1 MSSIIVRNGELGMIV
16 KDHVD
21 SKKKRFLPC
30 GHGAYSMS
38 NLEEISEENDDI
50 RWATPD
56 EKMDFIKRE
65 YHNKDRIINTYEVG
79 DYQIIEYTIYNPH
92 GKLLYHPYIDYSD
105 IHRIYNSLDAA
116 LLGIMAYKYE
126 GCNYHIDEYMCKLLD
141 IKW

>member
-16 KDHVD
+16 EDVD

-30 GHGAYSMS
+30 GYGTYNMS

-65 YHNKDRIINTYEVG
+65 YHNKNRIINT
-79 DYQIIEYTIYNPH
+79 
-92 GKLLYHPYIDYSD
+92 
-105 IHRIYNSLDAA
+105 
-116 LLGIMAYKYE
+116 
-126 GCNYHIDEYMCKLLD
+126 
-141 IKW
+141 